1 MVKKINLESETSL
14 IKCDPLNKLRVL
26 LEEELFKVRQ
36 AALTTLYISMSIA
49 IWRFFDTKTFI
60 FIQIILCSFL
70 FLIIKYAK
78 RLFRFKVNKDTGNE
92 LLSVAIAFILITST
106 LINIDRSRS
115 VFVLKWVNQYGQSG
129 TSIEELQKSKNFSSS
144 EKSAV
149 EQRIREQEQM
159 KLLNSKNGKVYIS
172 ELGKIAIFLF
182 ERIAALENLQGY
194 KDA

>member
-49 IWRFFDTKTFI
+49 NWRFFDTKTFI

>member
-1 MVKKINLESETSL
+1 M
-14 IKCDPLNKLRVL
+14 
-26 LEEELFKVRQ
+26 
-36 AALTTLYISMSIA
+36 
-49 IWRFFDTKTFI
+49 
-60 FIQIILCSFL
+60 
-70 FLIIKYAK
+70 
-78 RLFRFKVNKDTGNE
+78 
-92 LLSVAIAFILITST
+92 ITST

>member
-1 MVKKINLESETSL
+1 L
-14 IKCDPLNKLRVL
+14 IKSDPLNKLRVL
-26 LEEELFKVRQ
+26 LKEEFFKVRQ

-78 RLFRFKVNKDTGNE
+78 RLFRFKVNKYTGNE